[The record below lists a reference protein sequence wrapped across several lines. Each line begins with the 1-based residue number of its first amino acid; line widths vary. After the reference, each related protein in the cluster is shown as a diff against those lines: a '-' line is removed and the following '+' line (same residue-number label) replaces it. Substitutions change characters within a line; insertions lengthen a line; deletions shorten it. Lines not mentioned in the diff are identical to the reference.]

1 MNTRR
6 KGLASRG
13 AWGEGIAWLAALVA
27 IAVLLAASRYESR
40 DPDSSLHTAI
50 AADLAREPCAQ
61 WIAPTWN
68 GHWGLQGPYREHPAG
83 IFILPALVARLGY
96 PAPQAAQAVN
106 AVYQLLTLLVMTALA
121 RLFLTRRDA
130 RFLVTVLLLLPI
142 AFIYRVRANQEQP
155 LLMCLLAAFYGIE
168 RSRASLRWAAL
179 TAASLVGL
187 FLVKGVFVVVAV
199 AAMGGWLLVGEW
211 RGAPRPGRA
220 RPWLA
225 LGISVATLAAACCA
239 YDAAYRHAAG
249 EPFFGWYLSRQ
260 FGVASAAATAPRAT
274 GVLVTFVWYVGRIAW
289 YTAPWILVAAAALWL
304 SVVRRRQERSHVAPE
319 PGPRHEARIRGAVLC
334 AVLSAVYLIAF
345 SAFQRRADRYI
356 FPAYF
361 ALAAWWAEYGLRR
374 VPSIRRSA
382 WRLSRTCYPYD
393 QVIIWL
399 VLVGLAMIAPSL
411 NLPRIKL
418 WR

>member
-1 MNTRR
+1 MNTRQT
-6 KGLASRG
+6 GPASRG
-13 AWGEGIAWLAALVA
+13 AWGERLAWLAALVA
-27 IAVLLAASRYESR
+27 VAVLLAASRYESR
-40 DPDSSLHTAI
+40 DPDSALHTAI
-50 AADLAREPCAQ
+50 AADLVRLPLAQ

-83 IFILPALVARLGY
+83 IFILPAFVARLGY

-106 AVYQLLTLLVMTALA
+106 AVYQLLTLLLMAALA
-121 RLFLTRRDA
+121 RLFLTRRDS
-130 RFLVTVLLLLPI
+130 RFLVTLLLLLPI

-168 RSRASLRWAAL
+168 RSRTSLWWAAL
-179 TAASLVGL
+179 AAAGLVGL
-187 FLVKGVFVVVAV
+187 FLVKGVFVVVAL
-199 AAMGGWLLVGEW
+199 AALGCWLLVGEW
-211 RGAPRPGRA
+211 QWGSRPGRA

-225 LGISVATLAAACCA
+225 LGISAAALAAACWA
-239 YDAAYRHAAG
+239 YDAAYHSVAG
-249 EPFFGWYLSRQ
+249 EPFFGWYLGRQ
-260 FGVASAAATAPRAT
+260 FGVANAAATAPRET
-274 GVLVTFVWYVGRIAW
+274 GVLVTFVWYLGRIAW
-289 YTAPWILVAAAALWL
+289 YTAPWILVAAAGLWL
-304 SVVRRRQERSHVAPE
+304 SVARRRPWRSQREPE
-319 PGPRHEARIRGAVLC
+319 PGPRRQEWTRGAVLC

-356 FPAYF
+356 FPVYF
-361 ALAAWWAEYGLRR
+361 ALAAWWAAYGLRR
-374 VPSIRRSA
+374 FPSIRRGT

-393 QVIIWL
+393 QAILWL